1 MRDPGLRSEHRA
13 ELQVGALVLVSLVA
27 MVAGIVWITGAD
39 IGGERFR
46 FHVLAPE
53 AAQVSG
59 GSRVYLHGV
68 DVGAVQNVRLVPE
81 GALLQV
87 EVRGEVSLPA
97 DSRALI
103 KPSGFLGSQMVQL
116 VPGGASRAVSP
127 GDTIAGGTG
136 EDLQTVAAELSSQ
149 AEAVLERTARVLSD
163 TTVASLQSSAR
174 DLSGSMAELRGLVES
189 ERETLQALVR
199 SLRRTSE
206 NLSAATDSPRLERTV
221 AQIDTLTARLS
232 RTSAELDAS
241 SESLNSILAK
251 MDRGEGTL
259 GKLVN
264 DDRLYERATAAA
276 ENLQAASEEI
286 ALLSQDLRQNPDK
299 YLGNLKFSVF

>member
-68 DVGAVQNVRLVPE
+68 DVGSVQSVRLVPE
-81 GALLQV
+81 GALLQL
-87 EVRGEVSLPA
+87 EVRGEVTLPA
-97 DSRALI
+97 DSRAVI

-116 VPGGASRAVSP
+116 TPGGAARAVSP

-136 EDLQTVAAELSSQ
+136 EDLQAVATQLGSQ
-149 AEAVLERTARVLSD
+149 AETVLERTARVLSD
-163 TTVASLQSSAR
+163 TTVSSLRSSAR
-174 DLSGSMAELRGLVES
+174 DLAGSMAELRGLVES
-189 ERETLQALVR
+189 ERETLAAMLR

-206 NLSAATDSPRLERTV
+206 NLSAATDSPHLERTV
-221 AQIDTLTARLS
+221 AHLDTLTARLS
-232 RTSAELDAS
+232 RTSEELDAS
-241 SESLNSILAK
+241 TESLNSILAK

-264 DDRLYERATAAA
+264 DDRLYEKATAAA

-286 ALLSQDLRQNPDK
+286 ALLSQDLRQNPEK